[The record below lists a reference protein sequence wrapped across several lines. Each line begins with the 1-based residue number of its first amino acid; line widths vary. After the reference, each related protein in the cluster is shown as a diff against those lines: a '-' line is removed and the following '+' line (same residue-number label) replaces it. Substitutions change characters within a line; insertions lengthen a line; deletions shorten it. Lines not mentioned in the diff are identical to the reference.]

1 MWVGLV
7 GAGASGAGT
16 FMPKAYGFGN
26 VVEVFAAGLLLV
38 PFVVLVLLGLLF
50 VDLVSMKA
58 PPMVLL
64 LVLYGGALGI
74 LRADGWS

>member
-1 MWVGLV
+1 MWIVLV
-7 GAGASGAGT
+7 GTGASGAGT
-16 FMPKAYGFGN
+16 FMPEAYGFRDA
-26 VVEVFAAGLLLV
+26 VEVFAAGLLLV

-74 LRADGWS
+74 LGEDGWS